1 MQLWLP
7 PADLA
12 RVSRVTARHLERAG
26 LPADLAYLGWVGGA
40 PVTLPGF
47 SLLEPVGGVWPL
59 SWFVPESTNLAQ
71 AKLLYE
77 TYAAIRLT
85 KTRPKSQVLAE
96 GIEEAPLRRLLDR
109 KPKLFTD
116 WFETAAILIA
126 LIAMFSDER
135 VVFGA
140 NGVLRL
146 VCESGTFRA
155 SSTKIWS
162 NERYARAQ
170 VAHAATDFDLA
181 ALTIDPLVTDHP
193 LAVTLVRAGAP
204 VASLLAAHVAIAQ
217 QGMERGHW
225 LRPRATAP
233 REAAEPRAR
242 GRPRV
247 ERQITRGMAQE
258 AHWFVNHNRKGVG
271 EELARILVPNG
282 VSKNTLARL
291 LGPYAYNLMPLTSTL
306 QTKVKVW
313 LGDYL

>member
-1 MQLWLP
+1 MKLWLP
-7 PADLA
+7 PADIA
-12 RVSRVTARHLERAG
+12 RVLRIVAQHLDRAG
-26 LPADLAYLGWVGGA
+26 LPADLAHTGWVGGA

-71 AKLLYE
+71 AKSLYE
-77 TYAAIRLT
+77 AYSAIRLT

-96 GIEEAPLRRLLDR
+96 GIEQAALRRLLDR

-126 LIAMFSDER
+126 LIAMFSER
-135 VVFGA
+135 EVTFGA
-140 NGVLRL
+140 QGVLRL
-146 VCESGTFRA
+146 VCDSGTFRA
-155 SSTKIWS
+155 SSTKMWS
-162 NERYARAQ
+162 NDRYLRAQ
-170 VAHAATDFDLA
+170 VGHAATDFDLA

-193 LAVTLVRAGAP
+193 LAVTLVRVGAP

-225 LRPRATAP
+225 LRPRAVAPRDTTAP
-233 REAAEPRAR
+233 RPR

-247 ERQITRGMAQE
+247 ERQVTKDMAQE

-271 EELARILVPNG
+271 EELARILVPKG

-291 LGPYAYNLMPLTSTL
+291 LGPYAYNLLPLTPVL
-306 QTKVKVW
+306 QAKVKLW
-313 LGDYL
+313 LADYL